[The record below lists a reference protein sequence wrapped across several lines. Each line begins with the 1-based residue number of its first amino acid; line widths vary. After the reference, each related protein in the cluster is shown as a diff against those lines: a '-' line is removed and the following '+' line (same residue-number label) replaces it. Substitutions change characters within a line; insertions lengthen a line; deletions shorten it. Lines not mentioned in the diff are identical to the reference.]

1 MVKTGKRC
9 TAVAFLTVLVAWLLL
24 IPASAQDEDA
34 SILLSRLTGTVEV
47 AHADL
52 TAAEWIAASV
62 GIEIGGGWRLRTGEA
77 SKAQLVFPRDNVVIL
92 KENSVLYVDQL
103 DAGGGAGLQ
112 ASAGSLLVDLQNA
125 LAPGSDFE
133 LETPTALAVVRG
145 TKYGAADI
153 DEYDVTFYGYRGLVD
168 IFDSAGQFPPVQLG
182 AGLAVDV
189 AAGEAPGEPYLPGPE
204 AQQFV
209 ADAEDSEGFE
219 AAEEQTALLAA
230 GLEAILARLQEHDV
244 TLADYED
251 EWARYERRDQ
261 TSHMLYLYA
270 QVLSLCDQVDVA
282 ADDYAAAIAD
292 QEELAGAPG
301 AQIEALLADLYAR
314 LDDLASEAE
323 PLIGDEEELLEMLRG
338 TIPPGAPA
346 LGLRWNLI
354 DTDNDGLSDMDEL
367 ALGTDPMVSNDDG
380 FFDLIAPDDGEEFDY
395 PETDLVSFEFEP
407 LDSEIVLSYDLMLEA
422 DGVQW
427 QRRDVDAA
435 EDVDLS
441 VLVGPGGVFA
451 DLLATTDSVEIQ
463 WLVMANLDADRLV
476 ARVAAQTPAMPPSG
490 PASVPSQQWTLT
502 INVPPP
508 DQFVVIDLVPAGP
521 VSVAPGDRVRVRA
534 VIDEVADLGEWE
546 LTIVYDPSVLEFDT
560 GRRLGLFAGSTLF
573 FGDQLGGVLT
583 VSGSVP
589 RGAAGVT
596 GSGELFE
603 LEFLALE
610 EGSSTVEITDVAL
623 TDILGREIVAEGG
636 ETVDIDVLANAFGST
651 AGAYFKD

>member
-9 TAVAFLTVLVAWLLL
+9 TAVASLTVLAALLLL
-24 IPASAQDEDA
+24 IPAAAQDEDA
-34 SILLSRLTGTVEV
+34 SILLARLLGTVEV

-52 TAAEWIAASV
+52 TAAEWIAAGV
-62 GIEIGGGWRLRTGEA
+62 GMEIGSGWRLRTGEA

-92 KENSVLYVDQL
+92 KENSVLYVDKL

-112 ASAGSLLVDLQNA
+112 ASAGSLLVDLANA

-153 DEYDVTFYGYRGLVD
+153 SEYNVTFYGYSGLVD

-182 AGLAVDV
+182 AGFAVDV

-219 AAEEQTALLAA
+219 AVEEQAGLLAA
-230 GLEAILARLQEHDV
+230 ELMAILGRLEELDAV
-244 TLADYED
+244 LADYED

-261 TSHMLYLYA
+261 TSHLLFLYA
-270 QVLSLCDQVDVA
+270 QVLSLRDEVDAA
-282 ADDYAAAIAD
+282 ADDYAAAVAD
-292 QEELAGAPG
+292 QEELAGELG
-301 AQIEALLADLYAR
+301 EQIEALLADLYAR

-338 TIPPGAPA
+338 AIPPGAPA

-354 DTDNDGLSDMDEL
+354 DTDNDGVSDLDEL

-395 PETDLVSFEFEP
+395 PETDLVTFEFEP
-407 LDSEIVLSYDLMLEA
+407 LDSEIVLSYDLRLEA

-451 DLLATTDSVEIQ
+451 DLLAAAETLDIDWVV
-463 WLVMANLDADRLV
+463 LANLDADRLV
-476 ARVAAQTPAMPPSG
+476 GRVAAQAPAGPPAG
-490 PASVPSQQWTLT
+490 PASVPSQQWTVTL
-502 INVPPP
+502 NVPPP

-521 VSVAPGDRVRVRA
+521 VTVAPEDRVRVRA
-534 VIDEVADLGEWE
+534 EIDEVTDLGEWE
-546 LTIVYDPSVLEFDT
+546 LTIVYDPSVLEFDI
-560 GRRLGLFAGSTLF
+560 GRRLGLFAGATLF

-589 RGAAGVT
+589 RGAPAVT
-596 GSGELFE
+596 GTGELFE

-610 EGSSTVEITDVAL
+610 EGTSTVEITDVAL
-623 TDILGREIVAEGG
+623 TDILDREIVAEGG

-651 AGAYFKD
+651 TGSYFKD